1 MAAPIPM
8 RLLVDT
14 AGVEEPDGTADYDGS
29 WKATRTIHHVRL
41 DADTARGADTWR
53 DDAPQSGALL
63 FVDAH
68 NSVPPQPPTVGS
80 RVTVE
85 RGGAEAYEGIATGVR
100 ACLDERGIHHWE
112 VTLS

>member
-14 AGVEEPDGTADYDGS
+14 ATVEEPDGTADYGGS
-29 WKATRTIHHVRL
+29 WTAPRTIGHVRL
-41 DADTARGADTWR
+41 DATTARSADTWR
-53 DDAPQSGALL
+53 DDAPQQGALL

-80 RVTVE
+80 RVTVG
-85 RGGAEAYEGIATGVR
+85 RGGSEAYEGIATSCQ
-100 ACLDERGIHHWE
+100 ACLDEGGIHHWE